1 MANTVGKNRLWPAI
15 IYRPETRFGYMHKS
29 HRKAVDKVLTF
40 ITKAARTVNIA
51 DKFRK
56 DIKFTI
62 GRIKSAKRRPAKRKP
77 AKRKPAKRK
86 HIPKAVRD
94 AVMERDNY
102 KCVYCASTNN
112 PELDHDEAR
121 ANGGSDDDDNLQVL
135 CRSCNRRK
143 GVS

>member
-1 MANTVGKNRLWPAI
+1 MGRN
-15 IYRPETRFGYMHKS
+15 
-29 HRKAVDKVLTF
+29 VDKVITF

-62 GRIKSAKRRPAKRKP
+62 GQS

-102 KCVYCASTNN
+102 TCVYCASTNN
-112 PELDHDEAR
+112 PELDHNEAH
-121 ANGGSDDDDNLQVL
+121 ANNGSDKIDNLQVL

>member
-1 MANTVGKNRLWPAI
+1 MR
-15 IYRPETRFGYMHKS
+15 KS
-29 HRKAVDKVLTF
+29 HRRKADKVITF
-40 ITKAARTVNIA
+40 ITKAARTVNKV
-51 DKFRK
+51 DKFCK
-56 DIKFTI
+56 DMKFGI
-62 GRIKSAKRRPAKRKP
+62 GRITS

-102 KCVYCASTNN
+102 TCVYCASTNN
-112 PELDHDEAR
+112 PELDHNEAH
-121 ANGGSDDDDNLQVL
+121 ANNGSDKIDNLQVL

>member
-1 MANTVGKNRLWPAI
+1 MGKNHKKDIDSTKDFIIKTAKDILKFDKIWKDVKFMVGK
-15 IYRPETRFGYMHKS
+15 
-29 HRKAVDKVLTF
+29 
-40 ITKAARTVNIA
+40 
-51 DKFRK
+51 
-56 DIKFTI
+56 
-62 GRIKSAKRRPAKRKP
+62 RRP

-102 KCVYCASTNN
+102 TCVYCASTNN
-112 PELDHDEAR
+112 PELDHNEAH
-121 ANGGSDDDDNLQVL
+121 ANNGSDKIDNLQVL

>member
-1 MANTVGKNRLWPAI
+1 MPKTLKERISRLYSTV
-15 IYRPETRFGYMHKS
+15 
-29 HRKAVDKVLTF
+29 RKASRTFNRIDK
-40 ITKAARTVNIA
+40 IQ
-51 DKFRK
+51 K

-62 GRIKSAKRRPAKRKP
+62 GRIKPAKRKP

>member
-1 MANTVGKNRLWPAI
+1 MPKTLKERISRLYSTV
-15 IYRPETRFGYMHKS
+15 
-29 HRKAVDKVLTF
+29 RKASRTFNRIDK
-40 ITKAARTVNIA
+40 IQ
-51 DKFRK
+51 K

-62 GRIKSAKRRPAKRKP
+62 GNI
-77 AKRKPAKRK
+77 KPAKRK

-102 KCVYCASTNN
+102 TCVYCASTNN
-112 PELDHDEAR
+112 PELDHNEAH
-121 ANGGSDDDDNLQVL
+121 ANGSDEIDNLQVL

>member
-1 MANTVGKNRLWPAI
+1 MR
-15 IYRPETRFGYMHKS
+15 KS
-29 HRKAVDKVLTF
+29 HRRKADKVITF

-102 KCVYCASTNN
+102 TCVYCGSTNN
-112 PELDHDEAR
+112 PELDHNEAH
-121 ANGGSDDDDNLQVL
+121 AKGGSDDGDNLQVL
-135 CRSCNRRK
+135 CMSCNRRK

>member
-1 MANTVGKNRLWPAI
+1 MR
-15 IYRPETRFGYMHKS
+15 KS
-29 HRKAVDKVLTF
+29 HRRKADKVITF

-56 DIKFTI
+56 DIKYTI
-62 GRIKSAKRRPAKRKP
+62 GRIKSAKRKP

-102 KCVYCASTNN
+102 TCVYCASTNN
-112 PELDHDEAR
+112 PELDHNEAH
-121 ANGGSDDDDNLQVL
+121 AKGGSDDGDNLQVL

>member
-1 MANTVGKNRLWPAI
+1 MDIATI
-15 IYRPETRFGYMHKS
+15 
-29 HRKAVDKVLTF
+29 RKGIDKKIAF
-40 ITKAARTVNIA
+40 ITKAARTVNKAARTVNIA

-62 GRIKSAKRRPAKRKP
+62 GRIKSAKRKP

-102 KCVYCASTNN
+102 TCVYCASTNN
-112 PELDHDEAR
+112 PELDHDEAH
-121 ANGGSDDDDNLQVL
+121 ANNGSDEIDNLQVL

>member
-1 MANTVGKNRLWPAI
+1 MDIATI
-15 IYRPETRFGYMHKS
+15 
-29 HRKAVDKVLTF
+29 RKGIDKKIAF
-40 ITKAARTVNIA
+40 ITKAARTVNKAARTVNIA

-77 AKRKPAKRK
+77 AKRK

-102 KCVYCASTNN
+102 TCVYCASTNN
-112 PELDHDEAR
+112 PELDHDEAH
-121 ANGGSDDDDNLQVL
+121 ANNGSDEIDNLQVL

-143 GVS
+143 GAS

>member
-1 MANTVGKNRLWPAI
+1 MDIATI
-15 IYRPETRFGYMHKS
+15 
-29 HRKAVDKVLTF
+29 RKGIDKKIAF
-40 ITKAARTVNIA
+40 ITKAARTVNKAARTVNIA
-51 DKFRK
+51 DKFRE

-62 GRIKSAKRRPAKRKP
+62 GRIKS

-102 KCVYCASTNN
+102 TCVYCGSTNN
-112 PELDHDEAR
+112 PELDHNEAH
-121 ANGGSDDDDNLQVL
+121 ANNGSDKIDNLQVL

>member
-1 MANTVGKNRLWPAI
+1 MPKTLKERISRLYSTV
-15 IYRPETRFGYMHKS
+15 
-29 HRKAVDKVLTF
+29 RKASRTFNRIDK
-40 ITKAARTVNIA
+40 IQ
-51 DKFRK
+51 K

-62 GRIKSAKRRPAKRKP
+62 GNI
-77 AKRKPAKRK
+77 KPAKRK

-102 KCVYCASTNN
+102 TCVYCASTNN
-112 PELDHDEAR
+112 PELDHNEAR
-121 ANGGSDDDDNLQVL
+121 ANNGSDEIDNLQVL

>member
-1 MANTVGKNRLWPAI
+1 MPKTLKERISRLYSTV
-15 IYRPETRFGYMHKS
+15 
-29 HRKAVDKVLTF
+29 RKASRTFNRIDK
-40 ITKAARTVNIA
+40 IQ
-51 DKFRK
+51 K

-62 GRIKSAKRRPAKRKP
+62 GNI
-77 AKRKPAKRK
+77 KPAKRK